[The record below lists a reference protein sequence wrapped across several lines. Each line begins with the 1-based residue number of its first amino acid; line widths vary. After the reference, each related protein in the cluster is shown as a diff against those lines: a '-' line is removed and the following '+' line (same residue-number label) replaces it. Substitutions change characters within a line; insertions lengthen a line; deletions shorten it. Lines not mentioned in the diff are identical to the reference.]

1 MRRFLSVIMLSAGM
15 LAIAAC
21 ATDGG
26 IDGTGNRVDCKAQ
39 PTHEQCKR
47 DGTSKL
53 PGSY

>member
-1 MRRFLSVIMLSAGM
+1 MAAAIT
-15 LAIAAC
+15 IAAC
-21 ATDGG
+21 AMDGA
-26 IDGTGNRVDCKAQ
+26 IEGTGNRVDCSAQ